1 MRHILFTVGFQQKKL
16 VNEVKS
22 CFMNSREDMSHS
34 GDRMKNKNLGS
45 NSLLNVIKATLSI
58 IFPLI
63 TYSYAIRVL
72 GTEGVGKISYANS
85 IVSYFAL
92 VAMLGMVTYGIR
104 EGAKV
109 RNSTNQLQKLTNELF
124 SINLLSTVV
133 AYTGVIICLIFV
145 L

>member
-1 MRHILFTVGFQQKKL
+1 M
-16 VNEVKS
+16 NEVKS

>member
-1 MRHILFTVGFQQKKL
+1 
-16 VNEVKS
+16 
-22 CFMNSREDMSHS
+22 MSHS